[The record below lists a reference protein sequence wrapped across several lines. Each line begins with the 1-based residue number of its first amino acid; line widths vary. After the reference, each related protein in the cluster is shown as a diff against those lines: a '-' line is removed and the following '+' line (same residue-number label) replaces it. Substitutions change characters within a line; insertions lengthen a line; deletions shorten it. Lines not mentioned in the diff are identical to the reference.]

1 MFELTKIP
9 CGSVPKKLWSAKVVA
24 IEFQVVVKQNFGW
37 LYESV
42 KTRNKSSNGLM
53 KLQIGKLLNG
63 ELSKSRIVRTESEKE
78 K

>member
-9 CGSVPKKLWSAKVVA
+9 CGLVPKKLWLVKVVA
-24 IEFQVVVKQNFGW
+24 IEFQVVFKQNLGW

-53 KLQIGKLLNG
+53 KVQIGKLLNG
-63 ELSKSRIVRTESEKE
+63 ELSKTRIVRTESEKE

>member
-1 MFELTKIP
+1 MFELTKTPI
-9 CGSVPKKLWSAKVVA
+9 GSEPTKLWLVKVVA
-24 IEFQVVVKQNFGW
+24 LEFQVVFKQNLGW

-63 ELSKSRIVRTESEKE
+63 ELSKTRIVRTESEKE

>member
-9 CGSVPKKLWSAKVVA
+9 CGLVPKKLWLVKVVA

-63 ELSKSRIVRTESEKE
+63 ELSKTRIVRTESEKE

>member
-9 CGSVPKKLWSAKVVA
+9 CGLVPKKLWLVKVVA

-63 ELSKSRIVRTESEKE
+63 ELSKSRIVRTENEKE

>member
-9 CGSVPKKLWSAKVVA
+9 NGSMPTKLWLVKVVA
-24 IEFQVVVKQNFGW
+24 LEFQVVFKQNLGW

-53 KLQIGKLLNG
+53 KLQIEKLLNG
-63 ELSKSRIVRTESEKE
+63 ELCKTRIVRTESEKE